1 MGTRRPGA
9 ALNVMRPER
18 ISEPAAEWVHL
29 DSLRPWV
36 KNPRRN
42 DHAAREVAQS
52 IRRFGFGAPLV
63 ARREN
68 LEIIAG
74 HTRVK
79 AALLLAR
86 EWAEASA
93 EERESWHPDAVQVAT
108 EKMLPVRLRDLSE
121 HEAHLLAIADNKL
134 GELADWDEPG
144 LADVLGAYGPED
156 ALLAGFTEE
165 ELEAIGSVGND
176 ALDAVGHVANDT
188 PPDPPEEP
196 VTKPGDIWILGRHR
210 VVCGD
215 AKDPRC
221 IAAALGDGEAHLLLT
236 DPPYNVGY
244 VGATKD
250 KLTIQ
255 NDSMEDGAFRQFLV
269 DTLGPSFAALSP
281 GSSFYIWHADVEGY
295 NFRGAVRDLGQ
306 RVRQCLIWVKN
317 SLVLGRQDYQWQHE
331 PCLYGWTEGAPHRWF
346 SDRKQTT
353 TLHFDKPPRNAQH
366 PTMKPPPLFAY
377 QMGNST
383 KRGERTLDPFLGSG
397 TSVVAAEQMDR
408 ACSGTELDP
417 RYCDVIVE
425 RWENLTGEKA
435 SRARL

>member
-1 MGTRRPGA
+1 MEASDSLRVNDMAAERAKKRA

-29 DSLRPWV
+29 DNLRPWV

-68 LEIIAG
+68 LELIAG

-79 AALLLAR
+79 AVLLLAR

-93 EERESWHPDAVQVAT
+93 EERESWHPEAVQVAT

-144 LADVLGAYGPED
+144 LAD
-156 ALLAGFTEE
+156 
-165 ELEAIGSVGND
+165 S
-176 ALDAVGHVANDT
+176 
-188 PPDPPEEP
+188 
-196 VTKPGDIWILGRHR
+196 
-210 VVCGD
+210 
-215 AKDPRC
+215 
-221 IAAALGDGEAHLLLT
+221 
-236 DPPYNVGY
+236 
-244 VGATKD
+244 
-250 KLTIQ
+250 
-255 NDSMEDGAFRQFLV
+255 
-269 DTLGPSFAALSP
+269 
-281 GSSFYIWHADVEGY
+281 EGY

-353 TLHFDKPPRNAQH
+353 TLHFDKPQRNAHH

-377 QMGNST
+377 LMGNST

-425 RWENLTGEKA
+425 RWQNLTGEKA

>member
-1 MGTRRPGA
+1 
-9 ALNVMRPER
+9 MRAER
-18 ISEPAAEWVHL
+18 ISDPAAEWVPL
-29 DSLRPWV
+29 DKLRPWV
-36 KNPRRN
+36 KNPRKN
-42 DHAAREVAQS
+42 DHAAREVAGS

-63 ARREN
+63 ARRQN

-79 AALLLAR
+79 AVLLLLR
-86 EWAEASA
+86 DWAEASA
-93 EERESWHPDAVQVAT
+93 ADRKRWRSPRTPAGERWHPEAVQIAT
-108 EKMLPVRLRDLSE
+108 EKLLPVRLRDLSE
-121 HEAHLLAIADNKL
+121 RESHLLAVADNKL

-165 ELEAIGSVGND
+165 ELEAIASINE
-176 ALDAVGHVANDT
+176 ARDAVGHVANDT
-188 PPDPPEEP
+188 PPDPPKVP
-196 VTKPGDIWILGRHR
+196 VTKPGDIWVLGRHR

-221 IAAALGDGEAHLLLT
+221 IAAALGDEVARLLLT

-244 VGATKD
+244 VGGTKA

-269 DTLGPSFAALSP
+269 DTLGPSFEALTP

-295 NFRGAVRDLGQ
+295 NFRGAVRDLGH

-331 PCLYGWTEGAPHRWF
+331 PCLYGWKDGAPHRWY

-353 TLHFDKPPRNAQH
+353 TLHFDKPPKNEHH

-377 QMGNST
+377 QIGNST
-383 KRGERTLDPFLGSG
+383 KKGERTLDPFLGSG
-397 TSVVAAEQMDR
+397 TSVVAAEQMER

-417 RYCDVIVE
+417 KYCDVIVE
-425 RWENLTGEKA
+425 RWQNLTGEKA
-435 SRARL
+435 TRARL